1 MQPTIYIPLQ
11 GTGMPVDGN
20 IKRGAPQIGDAPLL
34 VLSTKKLP
42 VFVVEQSRETA
53 LFIKTNIIN

>member
-42 VFVVEQSRETA
+42 VFVV
-53 LFIKTNIIN
+53 